1 MIVMSDKEIEVM
13 DRIVIHPDICHGKPR
28 IKGTRI
34 FISIILDWLA
44 EGASFEEVID
54 AYPSL
59 THDDIKA
66 VLNYSRKLVE
76 NQKITGLA

>member
-1 MIVMSDKEIEVM
+1 MSDEEIELM

-34 FISIILDWLA
+34 FVSIILDWLA

-59 THDDIKA
+59 TAEDIKA
-66 VLNYSRKLVE
+66 VLNYSRKLIE
-76 NQKITGLA
+76 DQKITGVV

>member
-1 MIVMSDKEIEVM
+1 MSNEEIELM

-44 EGASFEEVID
+44 EGASFEKVID

-59 THDDIKA
+59 TPEDIKA
-66 VLNYSRKLVE
+66 VLNYSRKLVD
-76 NQKITGLA
+76 NQKIIGMA

>member
-1 MIVMSDKEIEVM
+1 MSDEEIELM

-34 FISIILDWLA
+34 FISIILDWIA
-44 EGASFEEVID
+44 EGASFEKVIE

-59 THDDIKA
+59 SPEDIKA

-76 NQKITGLA
+76 NQNN